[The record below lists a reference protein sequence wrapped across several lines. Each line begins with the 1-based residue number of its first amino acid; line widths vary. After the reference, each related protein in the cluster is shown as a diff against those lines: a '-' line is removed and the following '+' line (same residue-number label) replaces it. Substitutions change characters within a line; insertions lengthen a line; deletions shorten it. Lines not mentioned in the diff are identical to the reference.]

1 MRELQEVRREVVI
14 DAPPEE
20 VWRAVATEEG
30 REDWLEDHEDRE
42 ILVETADPPRRL
54 VWWWGQDE
62 QESRRVE
69 VRLIP
74 AGTRTRVIVTE
85 AAPEFPLASLRAS
98 LLAVA
103 A

>member
-1 MRELQEVRREVVI
+1 MRDEQKVQREVVI

-20 VWRAVATEEG
+20 VWWAVATEDG
-30 REDWLEDHEDRE
+30 REQWLADGEERE
-42 ILVETADPPRRL
+42 ILVEISDPPRRL

-69 VRLIP
+69 VRLLP

-85 AAPEFPLASLRAS
+85 AAPELPLARLQAS
-98 LLAVA
+98 LLALA